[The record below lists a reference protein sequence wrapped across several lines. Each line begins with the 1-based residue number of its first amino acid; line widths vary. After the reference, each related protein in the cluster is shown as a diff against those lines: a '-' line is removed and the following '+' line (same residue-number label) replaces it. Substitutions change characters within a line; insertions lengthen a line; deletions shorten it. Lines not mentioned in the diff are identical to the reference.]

1 MPFKCALHLHLWTN
15 SIQSFG
21 ASGVRWWW
29 RTFRPLLPRRFN
41 QWPQSH
47 WLNLRRSRLHRSHRK
62 PPMPNP
68 LPKMNRINPPM
79 TQGQRRV
86 WLALEEQKRRRAR
99 AAGGLAP
106 SLTITLAGSVINIVQ
121 VGPDQGIAI
130 AIQRSDDG
138 NFGESV
144 DGDKAFG
151 ATTWDLSGEAA
162 GYYRICFEAE
172 DGSAIAPFSNIIQFA
187 PSAPA
192 ILLASD
198 GHGHLT
204 WTLNFTSSFGQINIY
219 KSADGVT
226 WPSDAYDGW
235 DLASGSRDCSGDPGW
250 FRICI
255 CDDNGVDVP
264 PYSNAVHSDGL

>member
-1 MPFKCALHLHLWTN
+1 
-15 SIQSFG
+15 
-21 ASGVRWWW
+21 
-29 RTFRPLLPRRFN
+29 
-41 QWPQSH
+41 
-47 WLNLRRSRLHRSHRK
+47 
-62 PPMPNP
+62 
-68 LPKMNRINPPM
+68 M
-79 TQGQRRV
+79 TLGQRRV

-99 AAGGLAP
+99 GAVVPAS

-138 NFGESV
+138 NFGENV
-144 DGDKAFG
+144 DGDQAFG
-151 ATTWDLSGEAA
+151 ATSWDLSGEAT

-172 DGSAIAPFSNIIQFA
+172 DGSAIAPFSNVIQFA
-187 PSAPA
+187 PVAPA

-204 WTLNFTSSFGQINIY
+204 WTLNFTSAYGQINIY

-226 WPSDAYDGW
+226 WPSDTYDGW

-255 CDDNGVDVP
+255 CDDDGNDVL
-264 PYSNAVHSDGL
+264 PYSNAVYSDGL

>member
-1 MPFKCALHLHLWTN
+1 
-15 SIQSFG
+15 
-21 ASGVRWWW
+21 
-29 RTFRPLLPRRFN
+29 
-41 QWPQSH
+41 
-47 WLNLRRSRLHRSHRK
+47 
-62 PPMPNP
+62 
-68 LPKMNRINPPM
+68 M
-79 TQGQRRV
+79 TAGQRRT
-86 WLALEEQKRRRAR
+86 WLALAEQKRRRAR
-99 AAGGLAP
+99 ANRSPAQ

-130 AIQRSDDG
+130 AIQRSDAG
-138 NFGESV
+138 NFGENV

-204 WTLNFTSSFGQINIY
+204 WTLNFTSAFGQINIY

-255 CDDNGVDVP
+255 CDDDGNDVL
-264 PYSNAVHSDGL
+264 PYSNAVYSDGL

>member
-1 MPFKCALHLHLWTN
+1 MT
-15 SIQSFG
+15 
-21 ASGVRWWW
+21 
-29 RTFRPLLPRRFN
+29 
-41 QWPQSH
+41 
-47 WLNLRRSRLHRSHRK
+47 RS
-62 PPMPNP
+62 
-68 LPKMNRINPPM
+68 
-79 TQGQRRV
+79 QRRV

-99 AAGGLAP
+99 AAGGPAS

-138 NFGESV
+138 NFGENV

-151 ATTWDLSGEAA
+151 ATSWDLAGEAT

-172 DGSAIAPFSNIIQFA
+172 DGSAIAPFSNVIQFA
-187 PSAPA
+187 PVAPA

-204 WTLNFTSSFGQINIY
+204 WTLNFTSAYGQINIY

-255 CDDNGVDVP
+255 CDDDGNDVL
-264 PYSNAVHSDGL
+264 PYSNAVYSDGL